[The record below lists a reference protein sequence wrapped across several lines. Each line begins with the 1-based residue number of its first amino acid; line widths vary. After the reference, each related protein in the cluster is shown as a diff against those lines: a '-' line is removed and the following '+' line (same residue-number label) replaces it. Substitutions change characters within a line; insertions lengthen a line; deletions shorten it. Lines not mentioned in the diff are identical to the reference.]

1 MSLPKN
7 LDSADMLGKIKS
19 FPGQMIAGFDLGS
32 EAWRSVR
39 LAPQAV
45 VIAGMGAS
53 ATGGDLLRL
62 YLFGQSRVPVFV
74 FRDFRLPVFIGRGSL
89 VVVSSYSGDTE
100 EALSCLDDAEGKG
113 ADVVCVT
120 SGGKLLREAHSR
132 SIPHVVLP
140 KGFPPR
146 ASLGYSFSA
155 LLALAHKVG
164 LCPDPTAELR
174 ECAQHLDE
182 ISTIYSSDAQ
192 DNIASRLAADL
203 GARIPIICSSGA
215 LDAVGLRWKNQ
226 FCENSKRLAFVSI
239 LPEGNH
245 NDVMGWEGSSSA
257 IDAGIVVLRTTDEHP
272 RVARVLAHARDI
284 YGGKARFCGEFWGGG
299 SSLLCRMFSLILLGD
314 YASYYLALGNGVD
327 PTPIATIEK
336 IKTWLRNG

>member
-7 LDSADMLGKIKS
+7 IDSADMLAKIRS
-19 FPGQMIAGFDLGS
+19 FPGQMIAGFELGT
-32 EAWRSVR
+32 EAWRSIR
-39 LAPQAV
+39 LDPQAV

-74 FRDFRLPVFIGRGSL
+74 FRDFRLPLFVGKGFM

-100 EALSCLDDAEGKG
+100 EALSCLDDAAGKG
-113 ADVVCVT
+113 ADIVCVT
-120 SGGKLLREAHSR
+120 SGGRLLREANSR

-155 LLALAHKVG
+155 LLALARKVE
-164 LCPDPTAELR
+164 LCPDPTRELR
-174 ECAQHLDE
+174 ECADHMDKMGAV
-182 ISTIYSSDAQ
+182 YSGDAP
-192 DNIASRLAADL
+192 DNVALRLAAEL
-203 GARIPIICSSGA
+203 GKRIPIICTSGA

-245 NDVMGWEGSSSA
+245 NDVMGWEGSSNA
-257 IDAGIVVLRTTDEHP
+257 MDAGMVVLRTTDEHP

-284 YGGKARFCGEFWGGG
+284 FGDRARFCGEFWGGG

-336 IKTWLRNG
+336 IKTLLRNG